1 MDIEKL
7 FDKCINCYSHEG
19 EFEIAGN
26 TITIFRRCSY
36 EDFDHEDED
45 GNPEFIAGDEAVGA
59 FVNKEEFFGWWSRDD
74 LYECM
79 QEVLEYL
86 LNTKGVKF
94 TLAVTATRWPEDDE
108 KKAVR
113 KVKLLNEVKEA
124 FDVTIDQIKNT
135 KVEYDDCKDTLTCKV
150 INFND
155 FWKLMEIAKG
165 NFEEYDI
172 EASISDKDPNKEAL
186 ENMFKYKYDIL

>member
-36 EDFDHEDED
+36 QDFD
-45 GNPEFIAGDEAVGA
+45 NTPEGEEPEWIEGDEAVGA
-59 FVNKEEFFGWWSRDD
+59 FVNKEEFFGWWPQDRDD

-79 QEVLEYL
+79 KEVLEYL

-94 TLAVTATRWPEDDE
+94 TLTVKETRMPDEDE

-113 KVKLLNEVKEA
+113 KVKLLNEVKED
-124 FDVTIDQIKNT
+124 FDVEIEQIKNV
-135 KVEYDDCKDTLTCKV
+135 KVEYGDFEDTITCKI

-155 FWKLMEIAKG
+155 FWKVMEIAKG
-165 NFEEYDI
+165 ECD
-172 EASISDKDPNKEAL
+172 EAIISENDPNKDAL
-186 ENMFKYKYDIL
+186 ENMFKYKYDLL